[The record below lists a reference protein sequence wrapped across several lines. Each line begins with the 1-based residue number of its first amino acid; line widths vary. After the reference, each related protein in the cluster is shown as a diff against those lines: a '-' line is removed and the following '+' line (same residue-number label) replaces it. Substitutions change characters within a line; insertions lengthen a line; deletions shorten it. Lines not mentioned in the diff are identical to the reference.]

1 MHDGRTDQAEGLR
14 RMLGSA
20 RVRTV
25 ALIGAR
31 SGAGTTTCAVNIAA
45 ALLHAGRSVLVI
57 DEHFGPANAAGLLGL
72 AIRAEL
78 KQVLTGDCRLQD
90 ALLRGP
96 QGMLLLPAASGVRAL
111 GRLPVQQRQRAA
123 ESFGTLDELCDV
135 VLVDALAQAAPQG
148 GSFAGAAQE
157 TLIVVDPSVTA
168 ITQAYSRIKQLRTMH
183 GIGRFRVLINRALNA
198 EAAQRVFA
206 NLEQAAR
213 GFLDVRLDFAGTVP
227 ADAAMAQAERSFLP
241 VAAVSPASAAAR
253 GFQCLAREMLG
264 WPAQPRGAG
273 TPDHL
278 FHRVIQTSRPLLA
291 GAGA

>member
-1 MHDGRTDQAEGLR
+1 
-14 RMLGSA
+14 MLGAA

-57 DEHFGPANAAGLLGL
+57 DEHFGPANAPGLLGL
-72 AIRAEL
+72 AARTDL
-78 KQVLTGDCRLQD
+78 KQVLTGDCRLRD

-96 QGMLLLPAASGVRAL
+96 QGMLLLPAARGVRAL
-111 GRLPVQQRQRAA
+111 GRLPALQRQRAA
-123 ESFGTLDELCDV
+123 ESLGGLDELCDV
-135 VLVDALAQAAPQG
+135 VLVDALVQAVPQG

-168 ITQAYSRIKQLRTMH
+168 ITQAYLRIKHLRTKH
-183 GIGRFRVLINRALNA
+183 GFGRFRVLINRAANA
-198 EAAQRVFA
+198 ESAQRVFT

-213 GFLDVRLDFAGTVP
+213 GFLDVRLDYAGTVP
-227 ADAAMAQAERSFLP
+227 ADAAVTQAGRSFLP
-241 VAAVSPASAAAR
+241 VSAVAPSSAAAR
-253 GFQCLAREMLG
+253 GFQRLAREMLG
-264 WPAQPRGAG
+264 WPAQVRGAG
-273 TPDHL
+273 TLDHL
-278 FHRVIQTSRPLLA
+278 FHRVIQTSRLLLA